1 MTDELMIEDDVV
13 APKTDFYLKLNS
25 EADMPTVLSAFY
37 KQDYTTIV
45 DPETGEESTQ
55 IEGDPYLVSGTADY
69 AIDVVGVIKKPTGVT
84 FTDGEGFVYPEMA
97 ALDGW
102 HVNLRLSGDGRRADA
117 EALVAYTVDPSPATP
132 SRVWL

>member
-13 APKTDFYLKLNS
+13 APKTDFYIKLNS

-69 AIDVVGVIKKPTGVT
+69 AIDVVGVIQKPTGVML
-84 FTDGEGFVYPEMA
+84 TDDEGFEYPEMA

-102 HVNLRLSGDGRRADA
+102 HVNIRLSSSVCRGAV
-117 EALVAYTVDPSPATP
+117 EALDIAHGVTPVAPK
-132 SRVWL
+132 RVWL

>member
-1 MTDELMIEDDVV
+1 MIEEQTT
-13 APKTDFYLKLNS
+13 PRTDFYLKLTS
-25 EADMPTVLSAFY
+25 EAEMPTALAAFY

-55 IEGDPYLVSGTADY
+55 VEGSPYLVQTTADY
-69 AIDVVGVIKKPTGVT
+69 AIDVVGVIHKPTGVT
-84 FTDGEGFVYPEMA
+84 LTDADGNEYPEMA

-102 HVNLRLSGDGRRADA
+102 HINLRLVGEVKRVEA
-117 EALVAYTVDPSPATP
+117 EALVAYTVDPTPVTP

>member
-1 MTDELMIEDDVV
+1 MTDELMIEDEVV
-13 APKTDFYLKLNS
+13 APKTDFYIKLNS
-25 EADMPTVLSAFY
+25 EADMPTALAAFY

-55 IEGDPYLVSGTADY
+55 IEGDPYLVSGSADY
-69 AIDVVGVIKKPTGVT
+69 AIDVVGVIQKPTGVML
-84 FTDGEGFVYPEMA
+84 TDDEGMEYPEMA

-117 EALVAYTVDPSPATP
+117 EALAAYTVDPSPATP

>member
-1 MTDELMIEDDVV
+1 MTDELMIEYDVV
-13 APKTDFYLKLNS
+13 APKTDFYIKLNS

-37 KQDYTTIV
+37 KQDYSTIV
-45 DPETGEESTQ
+45 DPDTGEESTQ
-55 IEGDPYLVSGTADY
+55 IEGDPYLVIGTADY
-69 AIDVVGVIKKPTGVT
+69 AIDVVGVIQKPTGVML
-84 FTDGEGFVYPEMA
+84 TDDEGMEYPEMA

-117 EALVAYTVDPSPATP
+117 EALAAYTVDPSPATP

>member
-1 MTDELMIEDDVV
+1 MEPEII
-13 APKTDFYLKLNS
+13 KTDFYLKLAS
-25 EADMPTVLSAFY
+25 EADMPSVLGAFY

-55 IEGDPYLVSGTADY
+55 IEGEPYLVQHTADY
-69 AIDVVGVIKKPTGVT
+69 AIDVVGIIHKPTGVML
-84 FTDGEGFVYPEMA
+84 TDADGNEYPEMA

-102 HVNLRLSGDGRRADA
+102 HINLRLVGEAKRADA
-117 EALVAYTVDPSPATP
+117 EALVAYTVDPTPVTP

>member
-1 MTDELMIEDDVV
+1 MTDELILEDGVV
-13 APKTDFYLKLNS
+13 APKTDFYIKLNS

-37 KQDYTTIV
+37 TQDYTTIV

-55 IEGDPYLVSGTADY
+55 IEGDPYLVIGTADY
-69 AIDVVGVIKKPTGVT
+69 AIDVVGVIQKATGVT
-84 FTDGEGFVYPEMA
+84 LTDDEGMEYPEMA

-117 EALVAYTVDPSPATP
+117 EALVAYTVDPAPATP

>member
-1 MTDELMIEDDVV
+1 MIDELVTE
-13 APKTDFYLKLNS
+13 APKTDFYLKLAS
-25 EADMPTVLSAFY
+25 EADMPSVLGAFY

-55 IEGDPYLVSGTADY
+55 IEGEPYLVQHTADY
-69 AIDVVGVIKKPTGVT
+69 AIDVVGVIHKPTGT
-84 FTDGEGFVYPEMA
+84 MLTDADGNEYPEMD

-102 HVNLRLSGDGRRADA
+102 HVNIRLTSDVKRADVEELA
-117 EALVAYTVDPSPATP
+117 AYFVDPEPATP

>member
-1 MTDELMIEDDVV
+1 MIDEVLG
-13 APKTDFYLKLNS
+13 PKNDFYIKLNS

-37 KQDYTTIV
+37 TQDYTTIV

-55 IEGDPYLVSGTADY
+55 IEGDPYLVIGTADY
-69 AIDVVGVIKKPTGVT
+69 AIDVVGVIQKATGVT
-84 FTDGEGFVYPEMA
+84 LTDDEGMEYPEMA

-102 HVNLRLSGDGRRADA
+102 HVNLRLSGDNRRADA
-117 EALVAYTVDPSPATP
+117 EALAAYTVDPAPATP

>member
-13 APKTDFYLKLNS
+13 APKTDFYIKLNS
-25 EADMPTVLSAFY
+25 EAEMPTALAAFY

-55 IEGDPYLVSGTADY
+55 IEGDPYLVSGSADY
-69 AIDVVGVIKKPTGVT
+69 AIDVVGVIQKPTGVML
-84 FTDGEGFVYPEMA
+84 TDDEGMEYPEMA

-117 EALVAYTVDPSPATP
+117 EALAAYTVDPSPATP

>member
-1 MTDELMIEDDVV
+1 MIEEQTTPLEDQ
-13 APKTDFYLKLNS
+13 ATRNDFYLKLAS
-25 EADMPTVLSAFY
+25 EAEMPTALAAFY

-55 IEGDPYLVSGTADY
+55 VEGNPYLVQTTADY
-69 AIDVVGVIKKPTGVT
+69 AIDVVGVIHKPTGVT
-84 FTDGEGFVYPEMA
+84 LTDAGGNEYPEMA

-102 HVNLRLSGDGRRADA
+102 HINLRLVGEAKRADA
-117 EALVAYTVDPSPATP
+117 QVLVAYTVDPTPVTP